1 MENEINLNF
10 HKIEK
15 ELFNL
20 SNKLENEIMNRKNE
34 NERINHM
41 TENFY
46 SDLNNLRQTFKR
58 YDIEID
64 KTFHNLKNSLE
75 NDVTIKNNAL
85 IDYLKNNFEDMKR
98 KKHYEIYNKNINDK
112 NIDDDKIEL
121 YRIQPNMKFDK
132 KVEKEFIQYRK
143 ELNNLVQKIDNIE
156 NKFDNQIKEINN
168 RIDKLEFD
176 INYYKNN
183 FDDYQSQKNLTDK
196 KIFDLNQIVNLEFE
210 KINNI
215 LNNFIGNSLSDQIEK
230 INLISNET
238 GEKFN
243 SVNQR
248 FNEIEIN
255 INCINQDLN
264 KKILFLKESLITQL
278 NNQNKEIEDFQQ
290 KQIIEYDDFNNK
302 VRNSINDHISQLK
315 TIYEYTN
322 KDIDLIRNKNQY
334 LQNSINQLRQ
344 DVFESIKESD
354 NFLLNKIENSSRSN
368 QQ

>member
-1 MENEINLNF
+1 MDKDEP
-10 HKIEK
+10 EK
-15 ELFNL
+15 
-20 SNKLENEIMNRKNE
+20 NKLFM
-34 NERINHM
+34 
-41 TENFY
+41 
-46 SDLNNLRQTFKR
+46 SQTP
-58 YDIEID
+58 
-64 KTFHNLKNSLE
+64 L
-75 NDVTIKNNAL
+75 
-85 IDYLKNNFEDMKR
+85 
-98 KKHYEIYNKNINDK
+98 NKNY
-112 NIDDDKIEL
+112 ES
-121 YRIQPNMKFDK
+121 
-132 KVEKEFIQYRK
+132 KESK
-143 ELNNLVQKIDNIE
+143 S
-156 NKFDNQIKEINN
+156 KEI
-168 RIDKLEFD
+168 KLS
-176 INYYKNN
+176 IYKVKNKKPIEMSDQN
-183 FDDYQSQKNLTDK
+183 VHQSQKNLTDK

-290 KQIIEYDDFNNK
+290 KQNIEYDDFNNK